1 MEQEK
6 QIKNLESALEFVA
19 SMQKADSFNE
29 INHNLFSQSLKILA
43 DRNKEKSFKLIVDK
57 YIELAKNSG
66 EKMLREKPYSFLDF
80 ICQGMDHGYTYSHV
94 NQDKEIEMGNA
105 QKLLHKLYF

>member
-1 MEQEK
+1 MEK
-6 QIKNLESALEFVA
+6 INSLEEALEFA
-19 SMQKADSFNE
+19 ESIQKAEFFYE

-43 DRNKEKSFKLIVDK
+43 DKNKEKSFKLIVDK
-57 YIELAKNSG
+57 YLELAKNSG
-66 EKMLREKPYSFLDF
+66 EERLREKPYSFLDF

-94 NQDKEIEMGNA
+94 NQDKGIETGNA